1 MGFMK
6 RKRIRQVIKYG
17 WKDAGEIS
25 RDSNVH
31 GSRLAIFLDIWS
43 CFRKYYIFSN
53 QYNSSQFWKLSDNE
67 RQELAA
73 SFGIINK
80 NKDKWV
86 DAYYDNWKFLSKY
99 TSFKWQ
105 ETGEKMEKRNAAYI
119 MHYGLGENLS
129 VQYGVT
135 LICEHFSVGKITCGK
150 NVLLA
155 RNCDIDY
162 TGDIEIGD
170 NVGILEGAK
179 ILTHAHDSY
188 HFMKESDLIPFSNR
202 AYKTNL
208 KIGNNVSICAHAV
221 ILPGVTEIG
230 ENSIIQAG
238 AIVNRPVPA
247 NVIVAGN
254 PAVVVRK
261 IPAVVKREKH

>member
-1 MGFMK
+1 MK
-6 RKRIRQVIKYG
+6 RKRFFQVIKYG
-17 WKDAGEIS
+17 WKDAKEIAS
-25 RDSNVH
+25 SEGVKITRI
-31 GSRLAIFLDIWS
+31 GIFGMIILY
-43 CFRKYYIFSN
+43 FFKYHLFSN
-53 QYNSSQFWKLSDNE
+53 QFKANKVWLLNE
-67 RQELAA
+67 KERKTLCSTLGE
-73 SFGIINK
+73 K
-80 NKDKWV
+80 NRGKDKWIEL
-86 DAYYDNWKFLSKY
+86 YYNNWKFLNKY

-105 ETGEKMEKRNAAYI
+105 QSRALIAKRNSAYSK
-119 MHYGLGENLS
+119 HFGLGENLS

-135 LICEHFSVGKITCGK
+135 IICEHYSAGKITCGK

-155 RNCDIDY
+155 RGCDIDY
-162 TGDIEIGD
+162 TGDLEIGD

-188 HFMKESDLIPFSNR
+188 HFMKDEELIPFSNR

-230 ENSIIQAG
+230 ENSIISAG

-261 IPAVVKREKH
+261 IPAIVKRTKH

>member
-1 MGFMK
+1 MK
-6 RKRIRQVIKYG
+6 LRRLKQVCQYG
-17 WKDAGEIS
+17 WKDAAIICKEDCGLKS
-25 RDSNVH
+25 RWS
-31 GSRLAIFLDIWS
+31 IFLDMLY
-43 CFRKYYIFSN
+43 CYLKYNVWTN
-53 QYNSSQFWKLSDNE
+53 QYKKEKLYSIDRETRKDICLNYKE
-67 RQELAA
+67 
-73 SFGIINK
+73 K
-80 NKDKWV
+80 NTMRDQWV
-86 DAYYDNWKFLSKY
+86 KKFFNNYKFLNKWSNFKY
-99 TSFKWQ
+99 ERSARLL
-105 ETGEKMEKRNAAYI
+105 EKRCAAYQKQ
-119 MHYGLGENLS
+119 YGLGDNLF

-135 LICEHFSVGKITCGK
+135 LICQHYSTGKITCGK
-150 NVLLA
+150 NLLLA
-155 RNCDIDY
+155 RGCDIDY
-162 TGDIEIGD
+162 TGDLEIGD

-188 HFMKESDLIPFSNR
+188 HFMKEEELIPFSNR

-230 ENSIIQAG
+230 ENSIISAG

-261 IPAVVKREKH
+261 IPAIVKRTKH